1 MPQIVKIKVML
12 QEVKVKFEDYKN
24 DCIKMVNECFEEEC
38 WYDEANDVER
48 AEPIDCQ
55 MAVELKA
62 CDDFVE
68 LAKVMVRYEFW
79 ETEDVIKN
87 SQYCA

>member
-1 MPQIVKIKVML
+1 MRTFKEFKQ
-12 QEVKVKFEDYKN
+12 
-24 DCIKMVNECFEEEC
+24 DCINMVNECFEEEC

-68 LAKVMVRYEFW
+68 LAKVMVEW
-79 ETEDVIKN
+79 EYWEMSDAIEYSKDF
-87 SQYCA
+87 A

>member
-1 MPQIVKIKVML
+1 MRTFKEFKQ
-12 QEVKVKFEDYKN
+12 
-24 DCIKMVNECFEEEC
+24 DCIDMVNECFEEEC

-68 LAKVMVRYEFW
+68 LAKVMVEW
-79 ETEDVIKN
+79 EYWEMSDAIEYSKDF
-87 SQYCA
+87 A

>member
-1 MPQIVKIKVML
+1 MKK
-12 QEVKVKFEDYKN
+12 QEEQVKFEDYKEE
-24 DCIKMVNECFEEEC
+24 CIEMINECFEEEC

-48 AEPIDCQ
+48 TEPIDCQ

-68 LAKVMVRYEFW
+68 LAKVMVEW
-79 ETEDVIKN
+79 EYWEMEDVIEK
-87 SQYCA
+87 SKHYAEYLATAK

>member
-1 MPQIVKIKVML
+1 MRTFKEFKQ
-12 QEVKVKFEDYKN
+12 
-24 DCIKMVNECFEEEC
+24 DCINMVNECFEEEC

-48 AEPIDCQ
+48 AEPINCQ

-68 LAKVMVRYEFW
+68 LAKVMVEW
-79 ETEDVIKN
+79 EYWEMSDAIEYSKDF
-87 SQYCA
+87 A